1 MKNKFIPFALMAG
14 VLVASAFAMFGQEA
28 TPASAAS
35 SPVDLRSG
43 LVLYYDFNT
52 GPVDGIVS
60 DKSGRGNDGLAV
72 GVQWMAG
79 GHQGGAILFGLT
91 NSYITVPNNN
101 LLNPSN
107 LTLAAWIKTS
117 NQGDT
122 WRRIFDKCFT
132 NGYSLSIG
140 GGHTPG
146 NKSQNRAVVEI
157 GARDNHNKGGEG
169 SDEPVTDGRWHH
181 LVVTYNGTELILYV
195 DGWPQQHVSRWEGRI
210 PANSHD
216 LTLGMDLVNPNP
228 KFNEVRASLDG
239 LMDDAMIYNR
249 ALSDDEVQALFKSQG
264 GVLGP
269 KPAPPPPPPAG
280 NQGKPSAADRLK
292 QLKSLYDQGLINK
305 EDYDRK
311 SKEIIDS
318 L

>member
-1 MKNKFIPFALMAG
+1 
-14 VLVASAFAMFGQEA
+14 
-28 TPASAAS
+28 
-35 SPVDLRSG
+35 
-43 LVLYYDFNT
+43 
-52 GPVDGIVS
+52 
-60 DKSGRGNDGLAV
+60 
-72 GVQWMAG
+72 
-79 GHQGGAILFGLT
+79 
-91 NSYITVPNNN
+91 
-101 LLNPSN
+101 
-107 LTLAAWIKTS
+107 
-117 NQGDT
+117 
-122 WRRIFDKCFT
+122 
-132 NGYSLSIG
+132 
-140 GGHTPG
+140 
-146 NKSQNRAVVEI
+146 
-157 GARDNHNKGGEG
+157 
-169 SDEPVTDGRWHH
+169 
-181 LVVTYNGTELILYV
+181 
-195 DGWPQQHVSRWEGRI
+195 
-210 PANSHD
+210 
-216 LTLGMDLVNPNP
+216 MDLVNPNP